1 MTEKDV
7 IIERI
12 KELNSC
18 LYELRKYNATDYPN
32 YKKMEDEMQEN
43 LYKLQQLGIVL
54 PRSFWIDEERKLR
67 GSKEWKRNANIKF

>member
-18 LYELRKYNATDYPN
+18 LYNLRKYNAIDYPN

-43 LYKLQQLGIVL
+43 LYKLQQLRIVL

-67 GSKEWKRNANIKF
+67 GNKEWKRNANIKF

>member
-1 MTEKDV
+1 MSQKDL

-18 LYELRKYNATDYPN
+18 LYNLRKYNATDYPN

-43 LYKLQQLGIVL
+43 LYKLQQLGVVL
-54 PRSFWIDEERKLR
+54 PRSFWVNEERKLR
-67 GSKEWKRNANIKF
+67 GNKYDSKRRNNI